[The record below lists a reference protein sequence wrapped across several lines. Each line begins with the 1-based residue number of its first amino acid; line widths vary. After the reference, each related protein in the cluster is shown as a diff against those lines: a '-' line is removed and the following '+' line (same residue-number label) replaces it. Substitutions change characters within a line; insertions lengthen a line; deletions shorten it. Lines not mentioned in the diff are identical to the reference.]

1 MSHLHILAIRLFLT
15 NSRIYIIL
23 YSNYKYRSK
32 KGDLQN
38 FYFSFVNSILCFV
51 KSVVGYIFA
60 ILMPM
65 VGVIIGICSLF
76 KNAGHGFAIIALS
89 LLSWIIWYQVLMSM

>member
-1 MSHLHILAIRLFLT
+1 MFCGECGNEVSDKAVVCP
-15 NSRIYIIL
+15 
-23 YSNYKYRSK
+23 KC
-32 KGDLQN
+32 G
-38 FYFSFVNSILCFV
+38 C
-51 KSVVGYIFA
+51 SVVSSAPVRNSAVSPSTGGSALFTCGYIFA